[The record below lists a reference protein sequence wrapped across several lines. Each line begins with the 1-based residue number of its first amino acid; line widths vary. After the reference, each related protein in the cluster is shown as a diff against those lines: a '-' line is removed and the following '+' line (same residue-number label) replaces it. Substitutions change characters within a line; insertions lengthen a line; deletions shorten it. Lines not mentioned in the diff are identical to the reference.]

1 MKNRER
7 IDVVAVSAL
16 CLACSLSVACGGSEP
31 VKKARENAPKSIPL
45 TYRDGL
51 NEEANYGTEP
61 WQTRVDRGTYARRA
75 TKPGEAVS
83 RPPDADE
90 LEAIQRL
97 ALEAEKIRKLRF
109 IRPVDIRIQNRAAM
123 TEYIRSK
130 TKRRDIDRMRI
141 RYQAL
146 GMLEESIST
155 DDIMKEIDK
164 TEALGYY
171 DPDLNR
177 LVVRDDV
184 APGLLLVG
192 ARTDQVEQRS
202 AILHELVHALQ
213 DQHFHIKRALDQERS
228 ADERAA
234 RMALVE
240 GDATLAMIN
249 YFVKRVGIKF
259 ESVIRNPE
267 TFRHVIGIERVMAFS
282 RQFSAAE
289 LKLMFRYQRGAL
301 FVAGLLDK
309 GSWKE
314 VNRAFRAMPTTT
326 TAIYEYQRYR
336 DKWRPARIKSPSR
349 PALRRAGY
357 KVVQSDVLGRLE
369 LDVYISR
376 GVTDTEKVTAEWN
389 GDRLLILERKGKYAS
404 YWIIHL
410 NDPRSTEVVL
420 NLAKEGY
427 EAAAVEAKIP
437 YRVEAYGQ
445 YVLIMRN
452 IPPKLGEKLVEEFTV
467 WTGKN
472 S

>member
-1 MKNRER
+1 MKSPER
-7 IDVVAVSAL
+7 IDAVAVSAL
-16 CLACSLSVACGGSEP
+16 CLACFLSVACGAGEP
-31 VKKARENAPKSIPL
+31 LKKKRGNAPKSIPV
-45 TYRDGL
+45 TYREGL
-51 NEEANYGTEP
+51 DEEANFGTEP
-61 WQTRVDRGTYARRA
+61 WQTTVNRGTYARRA
-75 TKPGEAVS
+75 TKAGEGIS

-109 IRPVDIRIQNRAAM
+109 LRPVDIRIQNRAAIA
-123 TEYIRSK
+123 EYIRGK
-130 TKRRDIDRMRI
+130 TKRGDVDRMRI

-155 DDIMKEIDK
+155 DDIIEEIGK

-192 ARTDQVEQRS
+192 SRRDQVEQRS

-213 DQHFHIKRALDQERS
+213 DQHFGIKRAMDQERS

-249 YFVKRVGIKF
+249 YIVKRVGLKF
-259 ESVIRNPE
+259 ESVIRDPE
-267 TFRHVIGIERVMAFS
+267 TFRHVVGMERILAFS
-282 RQFSAAE
+282 RQFTAAE

-301 FVAGLLDK
+301 FVAGLLDE
-309 GSWKE
+309 GGWKE

-326 TAIYEYQRYR
+326 TAIYQYQRYR
-336 DKWRPARIKSPSR
+336 DRWRPARIKSPSR
-349 PALRRAGY
+349 LTLRRAGY
-357 KVVQSDVLGRLE
+357 RVVQSDVMGRLE
-369 LDVYISR
+369 LDVYISH
-376 GVTDTEKVTAEWN
+376 GVTDTEKVSAEWN
-389 GDRLLILERKGKYAS
+389 GDRLLVLERKGKRAS
-404 YWIIHL
+404 YWIIRL
-410 NDPRSTEVVL
+410 TDPRSTEVAL

-427 EAAAVEAKIP
+427 EAAAEEAKIP

-467 WTGKN
+467 WAGKN